1 METVIRIAIIYL
13 VILVGLRLLGK
24 RELSQLTPLELV
36 TLMLIPEIVSQS
48 MIGEDFSVT
57 NGIIG
62 ITTVFSLVFLTSLLK
77 QKVQVVERIIEGS
90 PSVLVE
96 RGKFIEENMNK
107 ERITPDE
114 VFGEMHKS
122 GLEYLV
128 QVKWAIL
135 ETDGKISIVSTDS
148 NSESNRYR
156 TPCSRWNRT
165 GSHCGR
171 TYAKSA

>member
-1 METVIRIAIIYL
+1 MMETVIRIAIIYL

-57 NGIIG
+57 NGVIG
-62 ITTVFSLVFLTSLLK
+62 ITTIFSLVFLTSLLK
-77 QKVQVVERIIEGS
+77 QKARTVERLIEGM
-90 PSVLVE
+90 PTLLVE
-96 RGKFIEENMNK
+96 RGKFIEENLNK

-122 GLEYLV
+122 GLEHLA

-135 ETDGKISIVSTDS
+135 ETDGKISIVPED
-148 NSESNRYR
+148 
-156 TPCSRWNRT
+156 
-165 GSHCGR
+165 
-171 TYAKSA
+171 AKSEGKGRRPDDKSPI

>member
-1 METVIRIAIIYL
+1 METVIRIAVIYL

-57 NGIIG
+57 NGVIG
-62 ITTVFSLVFLTSLLK
+62 LTTIFSLVFLTSLLK
-77 QKVQVVERIIEGS
+77 QRVKAVERIIEGT
-90 PSVLVE
+90 PTLLAAHGE
-96 RGKFIEENMNK
+96 LIEENLNK

-122 GLEYLV
+122 GFEYLS

-135 ETDGKISIVSTDS
+135 ETDGKISIVSEDA
-148 NSESNRYR
+148 NREAKG
-156 TPCSRWNRT
+156 SRPDEK
-165 GSHCGR
+165 GPI
-171 TYAKSA
+171 

>member
-13 VILVGLRLLGK
+13 AILIGLRLLGK

-62 ITTVFSLVFLTSLLK
+62 ITTIFSLVFLTSLLK
-77 QKVQVVERIIEGS
+77 QKVKVVERIIEGT
-90 PSVLVE
+90 PSLLVE
-96 RGKFIEENMNK
+96 RGKFIEENLNK

-122 GLEYLV
+122 GLEYLS

-135 ETDGKISIVSTDS
+135 ETDGKISIVPEDS
-148 NSESNRYR
+148 NSEAE
-156 TPCSRWNRT
+156 
-165 GSHCGR
+165 GR
-171 TYAKSA
+171 RPDEKAPL

>member
-1 METVIRIAIIYL
+1 METVVRIPVIYL
-13 VILVGLRLLGK
+13 VILIGLRLLGK

-57 NGIIG
+57 NGVIG
-62 ITTVFSLVFLTSLLK
+62 ITTIFSLVFLTSLLK
-77 QKVQVVERIIEGS
+77 QKVKTVERIIEGS
-90 PSVLVE
+90 PSLLVE
-96 RGKFIEENMNK
+96 RGKFLEENLNK

-122 GLEYLV
+122 GLEYLT

-135 ETDGKISIVSTDS
+135 ETDGKISIVPEDS
-148 NSESNRYR
+148 NSESQ
-156 TPCSRWNRT
+156 
-165 GSHCGR
+165 GR
-171 TYAKSA
+171 KPEEKGPL

>member
-1 METVIRIAIIYL
+1 METVVRIATIYL

-57 NGIIG
+57 NGVIG
-62 ITTVFSLVFLTSLLK
+62 ITTIFSLVFLTSLLK
-77 QKVQVVERIIEGS
+77 QKVKIVERIIEGT
-90 PSVLVE
+90 PSLMVE
-96 RGKFIEENMNK
+96 RGRFVEENLNK

-122 GLEYLV
+122 GLEHLS

-135 ETDGKISIVSTDS
+135 ETDGKISIVPEASDS
-148 NSESNRYR
+148 Q
-156 TPCSRWNRT
+156 
-165 GSHCGR
+165 GKGR
-171 TYAKSA
+171 KPEKKGPL

>member
-1 METVIRIAIIYL
+1 METVIRIAVIYL

-48 MIGEDFSVT
+48 MIGEDFSIT
-57 NGIIG
+57 NGVIG
-62 ITTVFSLVFLTSLLK
+62 ITTVFSVVFLTSLLK
-77 QKVQVVERIIEGS
+77 QKVTAVERIIEGKATL
-90 PSVLVE
+90 LVA
-96 RGKFIEENMNK
+96 RGKFIEENLNK

-122 GLEYLV
+122 GLEHLK

-135 ETDGKISIVSTDS
+135 ETDGKISIVPKDT
-148 NSESNRYR
+148 NSKAK
-156 TPCSRWNRT
+156 
-165 GSHCGR
+165 GSSPEEKGPV
-171 TYAKSA
+171 